1 MAVKYTWKITAC
13 KRSVE
18 TGAILAV
25 EVRCY
30 AQDGGVDI
38 EAYQGVNIP
47 QAPEGVEFKPFR
59 EVTES
64 DILSWAFKAGVDKEA
79 VEKTLAAHIA
89 EKKQPSVMAGLP
101 WEA

>member
-18 TGAILAV
+18 TGAIFAV

-30 AQDGGVDI
+30 AQDGGVDV
-38 EAYQGVNIP
+38 EAYQGVQIP
-47 QAPEGVEFKPFR
+47 QPPEGVEFTPFR
-59 EVTES
+59 DVKES
-64 DILSWAFKAGVDKEA
+64 DILEWAFKAGVDKEA

-89 EKKQPSVMAGLP
+89 EKKKPTVMDGLP